1 MFSDHESLIAV
12 IHKNENNSFKNEIN
26 LMNHKGV
33 NLQSLV
39 LCHLPQHKCFRS
51 NKIVLYFDGNVILW

>member
-39 LCHLPQHKCFRS
+39 LCHLP
-51 NKIVLYFDGNVILW
+51 